1 MMGKLSR
8 LMVIKKDGRKERF
21 RVEKLRQSIERAAEM
36 SGVRVEV
43 SDILNEV
50 LEDISSK
57 EGREIKTV
65 EIADLVEK
73 ALISKVVSIPDYE
86 KVAKVYVLGRIY
98 NEVYGKGEWVE
109 FTPIDMGFTYSA
121 LRVLYQRYLLKDLS
135 TGKVKE
141 TPEKLLERV
150 AKNIAKAEAPEVRPY
165 WEAEF
170 KRLMAERKFVP
181 NSPTLFNAGTKLGI
195 LSACFVIPVRD
206 AMTTPEGEGIY
217 DSVRSQAIVFQQGG
231 GCGFDFSEL
240 RPEGDSVA
248 STAGVASGP
257 LSFMRIFDV
266 NTDVIKQ
273 GGRRRGANMGVLH
286 VWHPDIKKFIKA
298 KTGSAKD
305 RLLQNFNISVGMY
318 DYFMKAMAE
327 GREVPLINPRKTS
340 IDGTSNSLKYAVV
353 WARHYITDEWVQEI
367 IIDELEDKGGSVSLD
382 ESLIITWEEALAI
395 AEKEGAISGWV
406 DPSELFDEITNSAW
420 EGGDPGLLFIDT
432 INKRHPTWYL
442 GKINAT
448 NPCGEQP
455 LLEWES
461 CNLGSIN
468 LEKYVVRGEDGRPKI
483 DWRGLAKDV
492 EVAVRFLDNVISVAR
507 YPLRQLEV
515 AARRARKVG
524 LGVMGWA
531 HMLIK
536 LGIPY
541 DSPDAVYLAYVLS
554 EWIAYNAYKASV
566 KLAEEKGPYPTWN
579 PKLYRPHWRSA
590 LAFEKIGKIARIPEP
605 TARVKELVSERPEIS
620 WDALEKEMLS
630 KGLRNAALL
639 SIAPTGTIS
648 IIAGTSSSIEP
659 VFALAFTRM
668 VTVGTFIEVD
678 PLFLEALREFGLDEP
693 EVIEAVAETGSVAH
707 NPFIPRSIRNIFRTA
722 HDVSPLWHVLHQAA
736 WQQWVDAG
744 VSKTVNMR
752 NDATVDEVKEVY
764 LLAWALGCKGI
775 TVYRDKSKSQQVI
788 NFGVKL
794 ARKLGE
800 GLREEVIEK
809 EEVRGAE
816 TIVPEEISR
825 TQNTEGGSNS
835 DISKGNRFR
844 ISGVVL
850 EDGDVGDCATC
861 EY

>member
-1 MMGKLSR
+1 MTVKITR
-8 LMVIKKDGRKERF
+8 LRVIKRDRRREEF
-21 RVEKLRQSIERAAEM
+21 SIEKVKRSIELAVRAANAD
-36 SGVRVEV
+36 VDV
-43 SDILNEV
+43 NEV
-50 LEDISSK
+50 LEEVLDNLTSRESMEVRSEEIS
-57 EGREIKTV
+57 
-65 EIADLVEK
+65 DLVEK
-73 ALISKVVSIPDYE
+73 AFISKVISAPQYE
-86 KVAKVYVLGRIY
+86 EVAKIYVLARIY
-98 NEVYGKGEWVE
+98 NEVYGKGMWTT
-109 FTPIDMGFTYSA
+109 FSPIDMGFTYSA

-135 TGKVKE
+135 SGRVKE

-150 AKNIAKAEAPEVRPY
+150 AKNIAKAELPEKRAY
-165 WEAEF
+165 WEREF
-170 KRLMAERKFVP
+170 KRLMAERKFIP

-231 GCGFDFSEL
+231 GCGFNFSEL

-298 KTGSAKD
+298 KTGEAKD
-305 RLLQNFNISVGMY
+305 KLLQNFNISVGMY

-327 GREVPLINPRKTS
+327 GKEVPLINPRKS
-340 IDGTSNSLKYAVV
+340 SVDGSSNSLKYAVV
-353 WARHYITDEWVQEI
+353 WARHYIEDEWVQEVI
-367 IIDELEDKGGSVSLD
+367 LDELERKGGSVALD
-382 ESLIITWEEALAI
+382 ESLIITWEEALSI
-395 AEKEGAISGWV
+395 AEKEGGITGWM
-406 DPSELFDEITNSAW
+406 DPSELFNEITESAW

-432 INKRHPTWYL
+432 INRRHPTWYL

-468 LEKYVVRGEDGRPKI
+468 LEKYVVQSKDGEPKI
-483 DWRGLAKDV
+483 DWEGLAKDV
-492 EVAVRFLDNVISVAR
+492 EIAVRFLDDVISVAR
-507 YPLRQLEV
+507 YPLKQLEI
-515 AARRARKVG
+515 AARKARKVG

-541 DSPDAVYLAYVLS
+541 DSPDAVYLGYVLS

-566 KLAEEKGPYPTWN
+566 KLAEEKGAFPAWSSR
-579 PKLYRPHWRSA
+579 LYRPHWKSA
-590 LAFEKIGKIARIPEP
+590 LSFSKIRKIARISKPSEKVKYVIEGKPEV
-605 TARVKELVSERPEIS
+605 RWEE
-620 WDALEKEMLS
+620 LEKEVVR

-659 VFALAFTRM
+659 VFALAFTRV
-668 VTVGTFIEVD
+668 VTVGTFIEVNS
-678 PLFLEALREFGLDEP
+678 LFLDALRRYGLDEP
-693 EVIEAVAETGSVAH
+693 EVIETIAETGSVAH
-707 NPFIPRSIRNIFRTA
+707 NPFIPRPIRNVFRTA
-722 HDVSPLWHVLHQAA
+722 HDVMPLWHVLHQAA

-752 NDATVDEVKEVY
+752 NDATVDEVKDVY

-775 TVYRDKSKSQQVI
+775 TVYRDRSKAQQVI

-800 GLREEVIEK
+800 NLEGNNVEGSG
-809 EEVRGAE
+809 VRGIE
-816 TIVPEEISR
+816 TILPEGI
-825 TQNTEGGSNS
+825 THNTKQRGDKLPS
-835 DISKGNRFR
+835 SKENKYRMPG
-844 ISGVVL
+844 ITL
-850 EDGDVGDCATC
+850 EEGDVGDCATC